1 MENRE
6 KINLHN
12 RFDDL
17 SECTEYYYDELGKL
31 MEMSGG
37 TVKFKKKDQMKLYGI
52 IMDSYFMN
60 LAVLNEKMKANKAV
74 DKTEIKEFNTEYK
87 NAHKKAPKHSL
98 KAGLRKLINKISKG
112 KYCVD
117 VELIAPGQS
126 TQAIA
131 PGQSDEQARLASSLV
146 QDQDTEE
153 SSDDDDY
160 DDSTDTCGGTDTSS
174 PAPGQDEVLDF

>member
-6 KINLHN
+6 KIKLHN

-37 TVKFKKKDQMKLYGI
+37 AVKFKKKDQMKLYGI

-74 DKTEIKEFNTEYK
+74 DKREIKEFNAEYK
-87 NAHKKAPKHSL
+87 NAHKKSYTHSL

-126 TQAIA
+126 AQAIA

-146 QDQDTEE
+146 QDQDIEE
-153 SSDDDDY
+153 SSDDDY
-160 DDSTDTCGGTDTSS
+160 DDSTETSERTDISS

>member
-6 KINLHN
+6 KIKLHN

-37 TVKFKKKDQMKLYGI
+37 SVKFKKKDQTKVYEI
-52 IMDSYFMN
+52 IMGSFLTN
-60 LAVLNEKMKANKAV
+60 LSTLNEKVKANKAV
-74 DKTEIKEFNTEYK
+74 DRTEIKEFSSEYK
-87 NAHKKAPKHSL
+87 NAHKKTSTHSL
-98 KAGLRKLINKISKG
+98 KAGLRKLINKVSKG

-126 TQAIA
+126 AQAIA
-131 PGQSDEQARLASSLV
+131 HGQSDDEQAKLAY
-146 QDQDTEE
+146 QDIEE
-153 SSDDDDY
+153 SSDDDY
-160 DDSTDTCGGTDTSS
+160 DDSTDTCEGTDTSS